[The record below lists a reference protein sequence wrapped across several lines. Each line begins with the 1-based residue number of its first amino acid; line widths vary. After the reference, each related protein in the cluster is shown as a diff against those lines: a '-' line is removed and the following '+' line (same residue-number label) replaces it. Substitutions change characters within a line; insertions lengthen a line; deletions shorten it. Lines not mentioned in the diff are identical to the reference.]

1 MSLDWIDAE
10 LEKLAD
16 ADLLRTRVSRSGK
29 QSTKVVINGQRY
41 VSFAS
46 NDYLGI
52 AGDPALN
59 DIVAKTVFHGG
70 WGSGASPLIVGRAAM
85 HAELERRLAEFV
97 DKDAA
102 LLFPTGFAANVGT
115 IPALVGK
122 SDAIF
127 SDAKNH
133 ASIIDG
139 CRLSAAKIRIYPH
152 GDVETLRTILSESS
166 GTYNRKLIVT
176 DSLFSMDGDAA
187 PLRELAA
194 LAKEHDAMLMVD
206 DAHAVGVIGPDGK
219 GLAAESE
226 VTSAVD
232 ILVGTL
238 SKSFG
243 SHGGFVAGSQK
254 LIDYLSN
261 RARSYVFSTASPVS
275 TAAATLAAMKLM
287 REEPKR
293 RERLLALAKYVREQ
307 LSARGLKCGAA
318 EYHIIP
324 LVVGEAAKAIE
335 LSAYLRGRGFWVPC
349 IRPPTVPN
357 GESCLR
363 ISLSSAHT
371 DPMIANLLGAL
382 DEYFGKLA

>member
-29 QSTKVVINGQRY
+29 QSTKVVIDGQRY

-59 DIVAKTVFHGG
+59 NIVAKTVFHGG

-122 SDAIF
+122 GDAIF

-139 CRLSAAKIRIYPH
+139 CRLSAAKIHIYPH
-152 GDVETLRTILSESS
+152 GDVETLRTLLSESS
-166 GTYNRKLIVT
+166 GTYDRKLIVT

-194 LAKEHDAMLMVD
+194 LPKEHDAMLMVD
-206 DAHAVGVIGPDGK
+206 EAHAVGVIGPDGK